1 MNADLYPR
9 FAEQR
14 LKAALADSPV
24 VLVHGPR
31 QCGKTTLTRMVGEPA
46 GYAYVSFD
54 DDANRAAAEA
64 DPIGFVDDLPAQ
76 VILDEV
82 QHVPRSFSAIKS
94 AVDRNRTPGRFLLI
108 GSANVLLV
116 PTLSDSL
123 AGRMEIVH
131 LHPPAQVEIERRRP
145 RFLEN
150 LFEDGFKFAQ
160 IERLARDLGRR
171 MVTGGYPPAPAR
183 KTEARGKSVSGWPFF
198 QAMLSEV
205 PEGLPVG

>member
-24 VLVHGPR
+24 VLVQGPR

-54 DDANRAAAEA
+54 DEANRAAAEA
-64 DPIGFVDDLPAQ
+64 DPIGFVDDLPAR

-82 QHVPRSFSAIKS
+82 QRVPRLFSAIKS
-94 AVDRNRTPGRFLLI
+94 VVDRNRTPGRFLLT

-123 AGRMEIVH
+123 AGRMEIIH
-131 LHPPAQVEIERRRP
+131 LRRSRSSAVGPSFSRTCSGMASILPRSSDWPAI
-145 RFLEN
+145 
-150 LFEDGFKFAQ
+150 
-160 IERLARDLGRR
+160 LAG
-171 MVTGGYPPAPAR
+171 A
-183 KTEARGKSVSGWPFF
+183 W
-198 QAMLSEV
+198 
-205 PEGLPVG
+205 